1 MPSRGVMQ
9 FLRTTTDPIIET
21 LRDVV
26 TTLKDQLKEKDQ
38 QIARLF
44 NQQQRS
50 DVLLHNLQSKMDKLL
65 QIEAPRTASV
75 DGVRSTDREMHA
87 AEYRS
92 YTPAAASEASTP
104 PQPPFEVPIRDL
116 REQNTEERV

>member
-26 TTLKDQLKEKDQ
+26 TTLKDQLKEKD
-38 QIARLF
+38 
-44 NQQQRS
+44 QQQRS

-75 DGVRSTDREMHA
+75 DGVRSTDREVHA

>member
-1 MPSRGVMQ
+1 V
-9 FLRTTTDPIIET
+9 TDPIIET

-26 TTLKDQLKEKDQ
+26 ATLKDQLKEKDQ

-44 NQQQRS
+44 NQQERS

-65 QIEAPRTASV
+65 QIEAPRMASV
-75 DGVRSTDREMHA
+75 DGVRGTDREVHHT
-87 AEYRS
+87 EYRPHK
-92 YTPAAASEASTP
+92 PAAASEASTP
-104 PQPPFEVPIRDL
+104 PQSSFEVPISDL